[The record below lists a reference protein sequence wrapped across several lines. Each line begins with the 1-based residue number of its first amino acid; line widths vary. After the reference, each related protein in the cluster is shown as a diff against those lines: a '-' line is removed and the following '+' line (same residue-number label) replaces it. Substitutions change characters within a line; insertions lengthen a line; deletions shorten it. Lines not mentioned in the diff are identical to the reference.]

1 MWLNALRQGD
11 GTWPAPHRH
20 WNADVAHRHTQ
31 DQAGTDM
38 QRLTHSGFALIEQIA
53 AILAIGTASAVAL
66 PQLADLQTEAE
77 GVALQ
82 HLAGTA
88 STAML
93 VNQGGCLVTGHRA
106 EPGRCRPV
114 QDCADVGTLLHGGL
128 PEGYEVQ
135 AQSLP
140 RGAEGRCRLVHPT
153 NGGSTNFTG
162 LGAGN

>member
-1 MWLNALRQGD
+1 
-11 GTWPAPHRH
+11 
-20 WNADVAHRHTQ
+20 
-31 DQAGTDM
+31 M
-38 QRLTHSGFALIEQIA
+38 QRRTSSGFALIEQIA

-82 HLAGTA
+82 HLAGAA

-93 VNQGGCLVTGHRA
+93 MNQGGCLVTGHRA

-114 QDCADVGTLLHGGL
+114 QDCADIGTLLHGGL
-128 PEGYEVQ
+128 PDGYEVQ

-140 RGAEGRCRLVHPT
+140 RGAESHCRLVHQAS
-153 NGGSTNFTG
+153 GHSANFTG
-162 LGAGN
+162 LGSGN

>member
-1 MWLNALRQGD
+1 
-11 GTWPAPHRH
+11 
-20 WNADVAHRHTQ
+20 
-31 DQAGTDM
+31 M
-38 QRLTHSGFALIEQIA
+38 QRRTSSGFALIEQIVA
-53 AILAIGTASAVAL
+53 LLAIGTASAIAL
-66 PQLADLQTEAE
+66 PRLVDLQTEAD

-82 HLAGTA
+82 HLAGAA

-93 VNQGGCLVTGHRA
+93 MNQGGCLVTGHRT

-128 PEGYEVQ
+128 PGGYEVQ

-140 RGAEGRCRLVHPT
+140 RGAESHCRLVHPAS
-153 NGGSTNFTG
+153 GHSAAFTG

>member
-1 MWLNALRQGD
+1 MARRPQ
-11 GTWPAPHRH
+11 H
-20 WNADVAHRHTQ
+20 
-31 DQAGTDM
+31 
-38 QRLTHSGFALIEQIA
+38 GFALIEQIA

-66 PQLADLQTEAE
+66 PRLVDLQTEAE

-82 HLAGTA
+82 HLAGAA

-93 VNQGGCLVTGHRA
+93 MNQGGCLVTGHRA

-128 PEGYEVQ
+128 PGGYEVQ

-140 RGAEGRCRLVHPT
+140 RGAESQCRLLHPAS
-153 NGGSTNFTG
+153 GRSADFTG

>member
-1 MWLNALRQGD
+1 
-11 GTWPAPHRH
+11 
-20 WNADVAHRHTQ
+20 
-31 DQAGTDM
+31 M
-38 QRLTHSGFALIEQIA
+38 QRRTHRGFALIEQIA

-66 PQLADLQTEAE
+66 PQLANLQTEAE

-82 HLAGTA
+82 HLAGA
-88 STAML
+88 ANTAML
-93 VNQGGCLVTGHRA
+93 VNQGGCLVTSHRV

-140 RGAEGRCRLVHPT
+140 RGAESHCRLVHPAS
-153 NGGSTNFTG
+153 GRSADFTG

>member
-1 MWLNALRQGD
+1 MQPPRQ
-11 GTWPAPHRH
+11 R
-20 WNADVAHRHTQ
+20 
-31 DQAGTDM
+31 
-38 QRLTHSGFALIEQIA
+38 GFALIEQIA

-82 HLAGTA
+82 HLAGAA
-88 STAML
+88 SSAML
-93 VNQGGCLVTGHRA
+93 MNQGGCLVTGHRA

-114 QDCADVGTLLHGGL
+114 QDCADVGTLLHGDL

-135 AQSLP
+135 AQALP
-140 RGAEGRCRLVHPT
+140 RGAESHCRLVHPAS
-153 NGGSTNFTG
+153 GHSADFTG